1 MRHHGK
7 NAAKVPSEFFFF
19 LGGVSFFGSPKNLI
33 PSIRPWFS
41 WRIGAIQGDDQANN
55 FNDSI
60 KDHPDSNDILFQK
73 VSFSLI

>member
-7 NAAKVPSEFFFF
+7 NAAKVPSEFFFQEVVHF
-19 LGGVSFFGSPKNLI
+19 LSPLKTSSPQFDPVSP
-33 PSIRPWFS
+33 
-41 WRIGAIQGDDQANN
+41 GAIQGDDQANN

-60 KDHPDSNDILFQK
+60 RDHPDSNDILFPK